1 MKDLSQFMEAKKMK
15 GLSIYGSEISNVKG
29 KDGKLYSAKPVIVG
43 GKLSYRVEDQF
54 GSFETL
60 PLKKFA
66 AKFG

>member
-15 GLSIYGSEISNVKG
+15 GLSIYGSEVSNIKG
-29 KDGKLYSAKPVIVG
+29 KDGKLYNAKPVITG

-54 GSFETL
+54 GGFETL

>member
-1 MKDLSQFMEAKKMK
+1 MK